1 MRIVG
6 GFDVHRAQITFD
18 YLDTVT
24 GEVNAGQIR
33 PATREVLRGWLSDRF
48 GARGGVAFAV
58 EGCTGW
64 RFVVEEL
71 ERAGVE
77 AHLAEPADTATQR
90 GRKKRA
96 KTDRADARLQ
106 RDLLARGQLP
116 ESWIPP
122 AQVLEVRTRGR
133 LYVALMDERRAWQQ
147 RIHAQLFHQ
156 GVPPVKGLLTGEG
169 RAVLIGAALSPAGR
183 QMVDTALAAIDA
195 LTELIDPLRAELVA
209 FGRRH
214 PACRA
219 LQVHYGIGA
228 LCAVIV
234 WAELGDCRRFSN
246 SDQAVR
252 FTGLDVTV
260 WSSDAKRSPGRLA
273 RQGSPVLRW
282 ALFEAAKCAART
294 NSPDHDYYLAVRDR
308 LGGKRPALS
317 VARKLARRCHHTL
330 RMLGDDAWAPLALPA
345 RKAA

>member
-1 MRIVG
+1 MAIVG

-18 YLDTVT
+18 YVDTVT
-24 GEVNAGQIR
+24 GEVNTGQVR
-33 PATREVLRGWLSDRF
+33 PATRQVLRGWLAERF
-48 GARGGVAFAV
+48 TGRADVDFAV

-71 ERAGVE
+71 RRAGVE

-122 AQVLEVRTRGR
+122 AYVLEVRALGR

-156 GVPPVKGLLTGEG
+156 GCAPVRGLLTDTG
-169 RAVLIGAALSPAGR
+169 RAALAAAELSPAGR
-183 QMVDTALAAIDA
+183 QMVDTALAAIDH
-195 LTELIDPLRAELVA
+195 LTDLILPLRAELVA
-209 FGRRH
+209 FARRQTG
-214 PACRA
+214 CRA
-219 LQVHYGIGA
+219 LQAHYGIGA
-228 LCAVIV
+228 LCSVVI

-252 FTGLDVTV
+252 HTGLDVTV
-260 WSSDAKRSPGRLA
+260 WSSDRKRTPGHLA
-273 RQGSPVLRW
+273 RQGPPELRW
-282 ALFEAAKCAART
+282 ALFEAAKAAARSA
-294 NSPDHDYYLAVRDR
+294 SPDHDYYVALRDR

-317 VARKLARRCHHTL
+317 VARKLVRRCHHTL
-330 RMLGDDAWAPLALPA
+330 RALGDDAWAAPTEA